1 MVAELK
7 ELWRF
12 RELLWT
18 MVEREI
24 RIRYKNSVGG
34 FLWSLINPLVTVL
47 VMTVVFKY
55 LVGNQTENFAAYILA
70 AYLPYM
76 FFQFAVMDAAQ
87 SILVSLPLLRKIY
100 FPREILPLAVILSN
114 FIHFVLA
121 LLVFFAYLL
130 AVYLLH
136 PGVWPFQWSTLWL
149 PLLLAVNLAL
159 ATGVGLAVA
168 ALNTFFEDVKYIVG
182 VLLYLLFFLSPI
194 MYFSEN
200 VRYSSAL
207 RGPLG
212 DWVYTLYHWNPVAA
226 LSTAYRKIL
235 LAPQP
240 VYVEGTKVPPL
251 PMDWGNFAFVSLI
264 CFGVLF
270 GGYALFNRLKWRF
283 VERP

>member
-1 MVAELK
+1 MVAHLR
-7 ELWRF
+7 ELWQF

-34 FLWSLINPLVTVL
+34 FLWSLINPLMTVL

-55 LVGNQTENFAAYILA
+55 LVGNQTGNFAAYILA

-76 FFQFAVMDAAQ
+76 FFQFAVMDSAQ
-87 SILVSLPLLRKIY
+87 SILVSLPLIKKIY
-100 FPREILPLAVILSN
+100 FPREILPLAIILSN

-121 LLVFFAYLL
+121 LVVFF
-130 AVYLLH
+130 VYLFGVWLLF
-136 PGVWPFQWSTLWL
+136 PGMWPFQLSTLFL
-149 PLLLAVNLAL
+149 PLLLVVNLAL
-159 ATGVGLAVA
+159 ATGVGLAVS
-168 ALNTFFEDVKYIVG
+168 ALNTFYEDVKYIIS
-182 VLLYLLFFLSPI
+182 VLLYLMFFLCPI

-200 VRYSSAL
+200 VRYSKAL
-207 RGPLG
+207 TGPMG
-212 DWVYTLYHWNPVAA
+212 DVVYFVYHLNPIAT

-240 VYVEGTKVPPL
+240 VFVEGRQVPAL
-251 PMDWGNFAFVSLI
+251 PMDWPMFALCALVSFGALI
-264 CFGVLF
+264 